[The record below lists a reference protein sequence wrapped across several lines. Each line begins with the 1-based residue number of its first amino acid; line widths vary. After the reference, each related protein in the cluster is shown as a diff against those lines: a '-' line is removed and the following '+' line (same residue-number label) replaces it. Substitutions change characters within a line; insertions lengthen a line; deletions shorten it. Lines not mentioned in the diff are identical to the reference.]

1 MVRTAISTLPK
12 EQRGAAE
19 RLLSLVLHGSAH
31 LWHNRPGI
39 EVRGAWAPAPRRI
52 PARAR
57 RVAPGLFV
65 PAAVQLYQQLLEIY
79 QLNPDLMVRFAS
91 YALLETDWRDLK
103 VATCAL
109 MLTQPR
115 AGQPIR
121 DERGRIEFHD
131 DDDRAI
137 GEAMLLWYKRGE
149 TKMMNPKAVLRVAQ
163 LLEVPQIA
171 ALNRRAGFADP
182 AGTKAP
188 LGRWKSAARKWL
200 RRREENLPLLQG
212 LVRAGFKET
221 IKKIARKA
229 GYKPV
234 SQIFF
239 ELLNWPQKQC
249 MSGHRSVGLGD
260 LKLVKKERFDG
271 FSEAEIC
278 EWIKAERLGFKDA
291 VGRLP
296 ADVGL
301 TPAIMVALLPT
312 LSDRDLRILTPT
324 LESLGLLQVPQI
336 VARWKAAIER
346 SSDQRALN
354 IMKNVQSES
363 VKEAL
368 ETASDRAI
376 QKAVTRATEDMDL
389 HVMFLIDKSGS
400 MEMAIEQ
407 SKEALSRI
415 LAGFAPEKVHI
426 ATFDN
431 VGTIMKPKAPS
442 RRAVTH
448 MLSRVRAGGLTNH
461 GAAIR
466 AFSRAGVQIPKGAEL
481 LLIVCGDEA
490 GEKGARFADTIA
502 QSGYAVSAI
511 GMIVCIADGW
521 PRGNSVRGCAA
532 ALQVPF
538 TELSIDAFD
547 DPYHVPRALAAMLE
561 GPVPNAPDRRAPP
574 RQTASKKRG
583 MVDRVMQTPVIGRD
597 VQVY

>member
-1 MVRTAISTLPK
+1 MVRTVLSTLPK
-12 EQRGAAE
+12 EQWGAAE
-19 RLLSLVLHGSAH
+19 RLLSLVLKGSAH

-39 EVRGAWAPAPRRI
+39 VVRGAWAPAPRRFA
-52 PARAR
+52 ARDR
-57 RVAPGLFV
+57 RVPPGLFV
-65 PAAVQLYQQLLEIY
+65 PAAVQLYQQLLDIY

-109 MLTQPR
+109 MLVQPR

-121 DERGRIEFHD
+121 DERGRVEFHD

-137 GEAMLLWYKRGE
+137 GEAMLLWYQRGQ
-149 TKMMNPKAVLRVAQ
+149 TRMMNPKAVLRVAQ

-182 AGTKAP
+182 ASTKAP
-188 LGRWKSAARKWL
+188 LGRWRSAARKWL

-221 IKKIARKA
+221 IKKLARKA
-229 GYKPV
+229 GYKPLN
-234 SQIFF
+234 QTFY
-239 ELLNWPQKQC
+239 ELLNWPQKQWAA
-249 MSGHRSVGLGD
+249 GHRSVGLQD
-260 LKLVKKERFDG
+260 LNLVKKERFDG

-278 EWIKAERLGFKDA
+278 QWIEAERLSFKDT

-336 VARWKAAIER
+336 VARWKVAIER
-346 SSDQRALN
+346 STDQRALN
-354 IMKNVQSES
+354 IIRNVQSES
-363 VKEAL
+363 IKEAL
-368 ETASDRAI
+368 ETASDRAV
-376 QKAVTRATEDMDL
+376 QQAVAKATEDLDL

-400 MEMAIEQ
+400 MDVAIEQ

-415 LAGFAPEKVHI
+415 LAGFSPGKVHI

-431 VGTIMKPKAPS
+431 MGTIMKPKAPT
-442 RRAVTH
+442 RRAVAH
-448 MLSRVRAGGLTNH
+448 MLSRVRAGGMTNH
-461 GAAIR
+461 GSAIR
-466 AFSRAGVQIPKGAEL
+466 AFARAGVQIPEGAEL

-502 QSGYAVSAI
+502 QAGYAVSAI
-511 GMIVCIADGW
+511 GMIVCVAQGW
-521 PRGNSVRGCAA
+521 SRGSTVRGCAA

-538 TELSIDAFD
+538 TELSVNDLD

-561 GPVPNAPDRRAPP
+561 GPVPNAPDRPAP
-574 RQTASKKRG
+574 RRKIGAKKRG
-583 MVDRVMQTPVIGRD
+583 MVERVMQTPVIGRD
-597 VQVY
+597 LQVY